1 MNFSYT
7 ADHLIYF
14 FKLCCHR

>member
-1 MNFSYT
+1 MNFSYR

-14 FKLCCHR
+14 FKLYCHK